1 MAIRIRRKAASN
13 GSTSNG
19 SASSVIASDE
29 DLARMTL
36 LEHLAELRKR
46 LIISILAVTIGTL
59 VAFFLYT
66 FVLDFITHP
75 YHSFLNHHPNQNIS
89 KGNLIT
95 TGPLEG
101 FTTRLKVSGYLGLFF
116 ASPIVLWEIWRF
128 ITPGLHKNEKRYA
141 IPFILGT
148 ILLFTAGVTVSVLVF
163 PKALDFLISISG
175 KNVTP
180 LFSPQR
186 YVSLYVAMAGI
197 FGLVFCFPMVQ
208 IMLEISGAVPTKKWR
223 KWRRPA
229 IVILFLVAAVATPS
243 NDPYSFFAMAIPLVV
258 FYELSIIVG
267 RIMKK

>member
-1 MAIRIRRKAASN
+1 MAIRIRRPKKANSN
-13 GSTSNG
+13 GAVTNG
-19 SASSVIASDE
+19 SSALGADD

-36 LEHLAELRKR
+36 MEHLTELRKR
-46 LIISILAVTIGTL
+46 LIISILAVTVGTV
-59 VAFFLYT
+59 VAFFLYGH
-66 FVLDFITHP
+66 VLQFITHP

-101 FTTRLKVSGYLGLFF
+101 FTTRLKVSGYLGLFL

-128 ITPGLHKNEKRYA
+128 ITPGLHKNEKKYA
-141 IPFILGT
+141 IPFIVGT
-148 ILLFTAGVTVSVLVF
+148 IVLFSAGVTVSVLVF

-175 KNVTP
+175 KNITP

-186 YVSLYVAMAGI
+186 YVNLYVAMAGI

-208 IMLEISGAVPTKKWR
+208 VMLEVSGAVPTKKWR

-229 IVILFLVAAVATPS
+229 IVILFFVAAVATPS

-258 FYELSIIVG
+258 FYELSIILG
-267 RIMKK
+267 RILKK